1 MQVFVP
7 YASPYLVASCLD
19 MRRLNKQIIE
29 CRQILAAIRGESNA
43 WKNHP
48 CVKMYR
54 DHTEWLEHYMFCLEC
69 YADAYR
75 LEQLNGDSDADE
87 VYNLSKDWSAQA
99 YAITPPFLTEE
110 FCKHHRDRLF
120 TKDPEWYRDLFTH
133 CEESYENWYF
143 VDGELLRYANGKRI
157 TE

>member
-7 YASPYLVASCLD
+7 YASPYRVASCLD
-19 MRRLNKQIIE
+19 MRRLNKQVIE

-54 DHTEWLEHYMFCLEC
+54 DHTEWLEYYVFCLEC
-69 YADAYR
+69 YRESVRASDEQDLDEMWIQSHLAEEWSDQAD
-75 LEQLNGDSDADE
+75 
-87 VYNLSKDWSAQA
+87 
-99 YAITPPFLTEE
+99 AITPPFLTEE

-133 CEESYENWYF
+133 CEESKENWYF
-143 VDGELLRYANGKRI
+143 VDGVLLRYATGKRI
-157 TE
+157 TD

>member
-7 YASPYLVASCLD
+7 YASPFEVAACLD
-19 MRRLNKQIIE
+19 ERRLNKQIIE
-29 CRQILAAIRGESNA
+29 CWQILAAIRGESNA

-54 DHTEWLEHYMFCLEC
+54 DHAEWLEYYTFCLEC
-69 YADAYR
+69 YRESVRARDD
-75 LEQLNGDSDADE
+75 GDPDE
-87 VYNLSKDWSAQA
+87 MWIQSHLAEEWCDKAN
-99 YAITPPFLTEE
+99 AITPPFLTEE
-110 FCKHHRDRLF
+110 FCKHHQARLY
-120 TKDPEWYRDLFTH
+120 TKDCYNYDFFNDCKVTI
-133 CEESYENWYF
+133 ENWYF

>member
-7 YASPYLVASCLD
+7 YASPYRVALCLD

-29 CRQILAAIRGESNA
+29 FRQILAAIRGESNA

-54 DHTEWLEHYMFCLEC
+54 DHMEWLEYYMFCLEC
-69 YADAYR
+69 YRESVRARD
-75 LEQLNGDSDADE
+75 EQDPDE
-87 VYNLSKDWSAQA
+87 MWIQSHLAEDWSAQSD
-99 YAITPPFLTEE
+99 AITPPFLTEE

-133 CEESYENWYF
+133 CEESEENWYF
-143 VDGELLRYANGKRI
+143 VDGELLRYANGKRL
-157 TE
+157 